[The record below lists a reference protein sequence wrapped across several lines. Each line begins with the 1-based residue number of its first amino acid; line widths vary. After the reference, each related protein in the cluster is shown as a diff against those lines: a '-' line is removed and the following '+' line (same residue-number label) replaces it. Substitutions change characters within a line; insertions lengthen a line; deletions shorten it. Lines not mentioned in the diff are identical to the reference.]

1 MNPTMQVRL
10 LEPDDVP
17 DIIALRQQALLTSPL
32 AFTASPEDDRGLS
45 LEFMRSSLANVASSA
60 VFGAFDDEILVG
72 MLGIVVSE
80 KLKSRHKATIW
91 GMFVIPQA
99 RGRGVGTALLQAA
112 IGRARSWSSVVQ
124 VQLSV
129 TEAAGEAR
137 RLYEQAGFCKW
148 GTQPR
153 ALQWEGHFVAEH
165 HLVLDL
171 EVA

>member
-1 MNPTMQVRL
+1 MMEVRL
-10 LEPDDVP
+10 LEPDDAPNV
-17 DIIALRQQALLTSPL
+17 IVLRRQALLSCPL
-32 AFTASPEDDRGLS
+32 AFAASLEDDRGLS
-45 LEFMRSSLANVASSA
+45 LEFMRLSLANVANSA

-72 MLGIVVSE
+72 MVGIAVSE
-80 KLKSRHKATIW
+80 KLKSRHKPTLW

-112 IGRARSWSSVVQ
+112 IARARSWSSVVQ

-171 EVA
+171 R